1 MNWEVKTMRSVTSYF
16 NRDLLRGALL
26 RTWPLWAA
34 YTLIWLFLLPVT
46 LFIHLSDRHIVYSR
60 PTLSYELLNT
70 GLSSGVMMAAV
81 FGIFFAMAMFAYLT
95 SPRATNGMHAMPI
108 RREGLFLTH
117 YLAGLFCQ
125 VVTLLVSFALAALVT
140 AAFGVFDGYA
150 VGTGLLLCVLLVL
163 FFYSFGVLCMV
174 CVGQILAG
182 AVFYGILNFLFVG
195 MEALLRSFAG
205 NFLYGYDG
213 RSSAFSTAPLSPLV
227 EIVRSLSVVYVYDDA
242 GTRFGTS
249 YYSMTYDGIDPIGPI
264 GVRVFG
270 LGTLAAY
277 AAAGLVLAALALLLY
292 RKRRSEMT
300 GNTVAIGWLRPV
312 FKYGVALCSAFSLGQ
327 LLSYFVFELTDST
340 YTAGALIGTI
350 ACMIFAG
357 LIGYYA
363 AEMLLKKSFRVFKT
377 SWKGA
382 LATSAVLI
390 LIGLSFPLDLT
401 GYQTRVPEQSDIVSA
416 TVNLYGGNVSGSFD
430 LSGQESIAL
439 LRDAHCAVIT
449 DKARQTEYNR
459 RYVPFDGDT
468 CTLRITYELA
478 DGTELFRTYDL
489 SIDEALLSDPSSPES
504 TLTKLANCTEIT
516 RARVLGG
523 WVPDNLEELRITG
536 GYLNCSYYSDG
547 KYSHSQEAELNA
559 AQANSAFTALMQ
571 DCAAGSIESADLFT
585 ADENDC
591 EYYLSLELWYFDPS
605 DNEVRASAATH
616 AGEDLYNGSFYLRV
630 TPGMVSTLRVLR
642 GLDLIELP

>member
-1 MNWEVKTMRSVTSYF
+1 MRSVTSYF
-16 NRDLLRGALL
+16 NRELLRGALQ

-34 YTLIWLFLLPVT
+34 YTLIWLLLLPVT
-46 LFIHLSDRHIVYSR
+46 LFIRLSDRHIVYSR

-70 GLSSGVMMAAV
+70 GLPTGVMMAAV

-95 SPRATNGMHAMPI
+95 NSRATNGMHAMPI

-150 VGTGLLLCVLLVL
+150 VGMGLLLCVLLVL

-213 RSSAFSTAPLSPLV
+213 RSSAFSTAPLSPPV
-227 EIVRSLSVVYVYDDA
+227 EIASSLSVSYV
-242 GTRFGTS
+242 
-249 YYSMTYDGIDPIGPI
+249 YDGIDPIG
-264 GVRVFG
+264 VRVFH
-270 LGTLAAY
+270 LGTFAAY

-416 TVNLYGGNVSGSFD
+416 TVDLYGGNVSGSFN

-468 CTLRITYELA
+468 CMLRITYELA
-478 DGTELFRTYDL
+478 DGTELFRSYDL

-504 TLTKLANCTEIT
+504 ALTKLANCTEIT

-523 WVPDNLEELRITG
+523 WVPDHLEELRITG

-547 KYSHSQEAELNA
+547 KYSHNEEAELNA

-571 DCAAGSIESADLFT
+571 DCDAGSIESADLF
-585 ADENDC
+585 AAEEDDC

-605 DNEVRASAATH
+605 DSEARASATKH
-616 AGEDLYNGSFYLRV
+616 TGEELYNGSFYLRV
-630 TPGMVSTLRVLR
+630 TPDMVSTLRALR
-642 GLDLIELP
+642 GLNLIELP

>member
-1 MNWEVKTMRSVTSYF
+1 MRSVTSYF
-16 NRDLLRGALL
+16 NRELLRGALQ

-34 YTLIWLFLLPVT
+34 YTLIWLLLLPVT
-46 LFIHLSDRHIVYSR
+46 LFIRLSDRHIVYSR
-60 PTLSYELLNT
+60 PTLSYELLST
-70 GLSSGVMMAAV
+70 GLPSGVMMAAV

-95 SPRATNGMHAMPI
+95 NSRATNGMHAMPI

-150 VGTGLLLCVLLVL
+150 VGMGLLLCVLLVL

-195 MEALLRSFAG
+195 MEVLLRSFAG

-213 RSSAFSTAPLSPLV
+213 RSSAFSTAPLSPPV
-227 EIVRSLSVVYVYDDA
+227 EIASSLSVSYV
-242 GTRFGTS
+242 
-249 YYSMTYDGIDPIGPI
+249 YDGIDPIG
-264 GVRVFG
+264 VRVLY
-270 LGTLAAY
+270 LGTFAAY

-401 GYQTRVPEQSDIVSA
+401 GYQSRVPEQSDIVSA
-416 TVNLYGGNVSGSFD
+416 TVDLYGGNVSGSFN

-468 CTLRITYELA
+468 CMLRITYELA
-478 DGTELFRTYDL
+478 DGTELFRSYDL

-504 TLTKLANCTEIT
+504 ALTKLANCTEIT

-523 WVPDNLEELRITG
+523 WVPDHLEELRITG

-571 DCAAGSIESADLFT
+571 DCDAGSIESADLF
-585 ADENDC
+585 AAEEDDC

-605 DNEVRASAATH
+605 DSEARASATKH
-616 AGEDLYNGSFYLRV
+616 TGEELYNGSFYLRV
-630 TPGMVSTLRVLR
+630 TPDMVSTLRALR
-642 GLDLIELP
+642 GLNLIELP

>member
-1 MNWEVKTMRSVTSYF
+1 MRSVTSYF
-16 NRDLLRGALL
+16 NRELLRGALQ

-34 YTLIWLFLLPVT
+34 YTLIWLLLLPVT
-46 LFIHLSDRHIVYSR
+46 LFIRLSDRHIVYSR
-60 PTLSYELLNT
+60 PTLSYELLST
-70 GLSSGVMMAAV
+70 GLPSGVMMAAV

-95 SPRATNGMHAMPI
+95 NPRATNGMHAMPI

-150 VGTGLLLCVLLVL
+150 VGMGLLLCVLLVL

-195 MEALLRSFAG
+195 MEVLLRSFAG

-213 RSSAFSTAPLSPLV
+213 RSSAFSTAPLSPPV
-227 EIVRSLSVVYVYDDA
+227 EIASSLSVSYV
-242 GTRFGTS
+242 
-249 YYSMTYDGIDPIGPI
+249 YDGIDPIG
-264 GVRVFG
+264 VRVLY
-270 LGTLAAY
+270 LGTFAAY

-416 TVNLYGGNVSGSFD
+416 TVDLYGGNVSGSFN

-478 DGTELFRTYDL
+478 DGTELFRSYDL
-489 SIDEALLSDPSSPES
+489 STDEALLSDPSSPES
-504 TLTKLANCTEIT
+504 ALTKLANCTEIT

-523 WVPDNLEELRITG
+523 WVPDHLEELRITG

-547 KYSHSQEAELNA
+547 KYSHNEEAELNA

-571 DCAAGSIESADLFT
+571 DCDAGSIESADLF
-585 ADENDC
+585 AAEEDDC

-605 DNEVRASAATH
+605 DSEARASATKH
-616 AGEDLYNGSFYLRV
+616 TGEELYNGSFYLRV
-630 TPGMVSTLRVLR
+630 TPDMVSTLRALR
-642 GLDLIELP
+642 GLNLIELP

>member
-1 MNWEVKTMRSVTSYF
+1 MRSVTSYF
-16 NRDLLRGALL
+16 NRELLRGALQ

-46 LFIHLSDRHIVYSR
+46 LFIRLSDRHIVYSR

-70 GLSSGVMMAAV
+70 GLPTGVMMAAV

-95 SPRATNGMHAMPI
+95 NSRATNGMHAMPI

-150 VGTGLLLCVLLVL
+150 VGMGLLLCVLLVL

-195 MEALLRSFAG
+195 MEVLLRSFAG

-213 RSSAFSTAPLSPLV
+213 RSSAFSTAPLSPPV
-227 EIVRSLSVVYVYDDA
+227 EIASSLSVSYV
-242 GTRFGTS
+242 
-249 YYSMTYDGIDPIGPI
+249 YDGIDPIG
-264 GVRVFG
+264 VRVLY
-270 LGTLAAY
+270 LGTFAAY

-312 FKYGVALCSAFSLGQ
+312 FKYGVAFCSAFSLGQ

-401 GYQTRVPEQSDIVSA
+401 GYQSRVPEQSDIVSA
-416 TVNLYGGNVSGSFD
+416 TVDLYGGNVSGSFN

-468 CTLRITYELA
+468 CMLRITYELA
-478 DGTELFRTYDL
+478 DGTELFRSYDL

-504 TLTKLANCTEIT
+504 ALTKLANCTEIT

-523 WVPDNLEELRITG
+523 WVPDHLEELRITG

-547 KYSHSQEAELNA
+547 KYSHNEEAELNA

-571 DCAAGSIESADLFT
+571 DCDAGSIESADLF
-585 ADENDC
+585 AAEEDDC

-605 DNEVRASAATH
+605 DSEARASATKH
-616 AGEDLYNGSFYLRV
+616 TGEELYNGSFYLRV
-630 TPGMVSTLRVLR
+630 TPDMVSTLRALR
-642 GLDLIELP
+642 GLNLIELP

>member
-1 MNWEVKTMRSVTSYF
+1 MQSVTSYF
-16 NRDLLRGALL
+16 NRELLRGALQ

-34 YTLIWLFLLPVT
+34 YTLIWLLLLPVT
-46 LFIHLSDRHIVYSR
+46 LFIRLSDRHIVYSR
-60 PTLSYELLNT
+60 PTLSYELLST
-70 GLSSGVMMAAV
+70 GLPSGAMMAAV

-95 SPRATNGMHAMPI
+95 NPRATNGMHAMPI

-150 VGTGLLLCVLLVL
+150 VGMGLLLCVLLVL

-195 MEALLRSFAG
+195 MEVLLRSFAG

-213 RSSAFSTAPLSPLV
+213 RSSAFSTAPLSPPV
-227 EIVRSLSVVYVYDDA
+227 EIASSLSVSYV
-242 GTRFGTS
+242 
-249 YYSMTYDGIDPIGPI
+249 YDGIDPIG
-264 GVRVFG
+264 VRVLY
-270 LGTLAAY
+270 LGTFAAY
-277 AAAGLVLAALALLLY
+277 AAAGLALAALALLLY

-416 TVNLYGGNVSGSFD
+416 TVDLYGGNVSGSFN

-468 CTLRITYELA
+468 CMLRITYELA
-478 DGTELFRTYDL
+478 DGTELFRSYDL

-504 TLTKLANCTEIT
+504 ALTKLANCTEIT

-523 WVPDNLEELRITG
+523 WVPDHLEELRITG

-547 KYSHSQEAELNA
+547 KYSHNEEAELNA

-571 DCAAGSIESADLFT
+571 DCDAGSIESADLF
-585 ADENDC
+585 AAEEDDC

-605 DNEVRASAATH
+605 DSEARASATKH
-616 AGEDLYNGSFYLRV
+616 TGEELYNGSFYLRV
-630 TPGMVSTLRVLR
+630 TPDMVSTLRALR
-642 GLDLIELP
+642 ELNLIELP

>member
-1 MNWEVKTMRSVTSYF
+1 MRSVTSYF
-16 NRDLLRGALL
+16 NRELLRGALQ

-34 YTLIWLFLLPVT
+34 YTLIWLLLLPVT
-46 LFIHLSDRHIVYSR
+46 LFIRLSDRHIVYSR
-60 PTLSYELLNT
+60 PTLSYELLST
-70 GLSSGVMMAAV
+70 GLPSGAMMAAV

-95 SPRATNGMHAMPI
+95 NSRATNGMHAMPI

-150 VGTGLLLCVLLVL
+150 VGMGLLLCVLLVL

-195 MEALLRSFAG
+195 MEVLLRSFAG

-213 RSSAFSTAPLSPLV
+213 RSSAFSTAPLSPPV
-227 EIVRSLSVVYVYDDA
+227 EIASSLSVSYV
-242 GTRFGTS
+242 
-249 YYSMTYDGIDPIGPI
+249 YDGIDPIG
-264 GVRVFG
+264 VRVFH
-270 LGTLAAY
+270 LGTFAAY

-416 TVNLYGGNVSGSFD
+416 TVDLYGGNVSGSFN

-468 CTLRITYELA
+468 CMLRITYELA
-478 DGTELFRTYDL
+478 DGTELFRSYDL

-504 TLTKLANCTEIT
+504 ALTKLANCTEIT

-523 WVPDNLEELRITG
+523 WVPDHLEELRITG

-571 DCAAGSIESADLFT
+571 DCDAGSIESADLF
-585 ADENDC
+585 AAEEDDC

-605 DNEVRASAATH
+605 DSEARASATKH
-616 AGEDLYNGSFYLRV
+616 TGEELYNGSFYLRV
-630 TPGMVSTLRVLR
+630 TPDMVSTLRALR
-642 GLDLIELP
+642 GLNLIELP

>member
-1 MNWEVKTMRSVTSYF
+1 MRSVTSYF
-16 NRDLLRGALL
+16 NRELLRGALQ

-34 YTLIWLFLLPVT
+34 YTLIWLLLLPVT
-46 LFIHLSDRHIVYSR
+46 LFIRLSDRHIVYSR
-60 PTLSYELLNT
+60 PTLSYELLST
-70 GLSSGVMMAAV
+70 GLPSGAMMAAV

-95 SPRATNGMHAMPI
+95 NSRATNGMHAMPI

-150 VGTGLLLCVLLVL
+150 VGMGLLLCVLLVL

-195 MEALLRSFAG
+195 MEVLLRSFAG

-213 RSSAFSTAPLSPLV
+213 RSSAFSTAPLSPPV
-227 EIVRSLSVVYVYDDA
+227 EIASSLSVSYV
-242 GTRFGTS
+242 
-249 YYSMTYDGIDPIGPI
+249 YDGIDPIG
-264 GVRVFG
+264 VRVLY
-270 LGTLAAY
+270 LGTFAAY

-416 TVNLYGGNVSGSFD
+416 TVDLYGGNVSGSFN

-459 RYVPFDGDT
+459 RYVPFNGDT

-478 DGTELFRTYDL
+478 DGTELFRSYDL
-489 SIDEALLSDPSSPES
+489 STDEALLSDPSSPES
-504 TLTKLANCTEIT
+504 ALTKLANCTEIT

-523 WVPDNLEELRITG
+523 WVPDHLEELRITG

-571 DCAAGSIESADLFT
+571 DCDAGSIESADLF
-585 ADENDC
+585 AAEEDDC

-605 DNEVRASAATH
+605 DSEARASATKH
-616 AGEDLYNGSFYLRV
+616 TGEELYNGSFYLRV
-630 TPGMVSTLRVLR
+630 TPDMVSTLRALR
-642 GLDLIELP
+642 GLNLIELP

>member
-1 MNWEVKTMRSVTSYF
+1 MQSVTSYF
-16 NRDLLRGALL
+16 NRELLRGALQ

-34 YTLIWLFLLPVT
+34 YTLIWLLLLPVT
-46 LFIHLSDRHIVYSR
+46 LFIRLSDRHIVYSR
-60 PTLSYELLNT
+60 PTLSYELLST
-70 GLSSGVMMAAV
+70 GLPSGAMMAAV

-95 SPRATNGMHAMPI
+95 NSRATNGMHAMPI

-150 VGTGLLLCVLLVL
+150 VGMGLLLCVLLVL

-195 MEALLRSFAG
+195 MEVLLRSFAG

-213 RSSAFSTAPLSPLV
+213 RSSAFSTAPLSPPV
-227 EIVRSLSVVYVYDDA
+227 EIASSLSVSYV
-242 GTRFGTS
+242 
-249 YYSMTYDGIDPIGPI
+249 YDGIDPIG
-264 GVRVFG
+264 VRVFH
-270 LGTLAAY
+270 LGTFAAY

-312 FKYGVALCSAFSLGQ
+312 FKYGVAFCSAFSLGQ

-401 GYQTRVPEQSDIVSA
+401 GYQSRVPEQSDIVSA
-416 TVNLYGGNVSGSFD
+416 TVDLYGGNVSGSFN

-478 DGTELFRTYDL
+478 DGTELFRSYDL

-504 TLTKLANCTEIT
+504 ALTKLANCTEIT

-523 WVPDNLEELRITG
+523 WVPDHLEELRITG

-547 KYSHSQEAELNA
+547 KYSHNEEAELNA

-571 DCAAGSIESADLFT
+571 DCDAGSIESADLF
-585 ADENDC
+585 AAEEDDC

-605 DNEVRASAATH
+605 DSEARASATKH
-616 AGEDLYNGSFYLRV
+616 TGEELYNGSFYLRV
-630 TPGMVSTLRVLR
+630 TPDMVSTLRALR
-642 GLDLIELP
+642 GLNLIELP

>member
-1 MNWEVKTMRSVTSYF
+1 MRSVTSYF
-16 NRDLLRGALL
+16 NRELLRGALQ

-34 YTLIWLFLLPVT
+34 YTLIWLLLLPVT
-46 LFIHLSDRHIVYSR
+46 LFIRLSDRHIVYSR
-60 PTLSYELLNT
+60 PTLSYELLST
-70 GLSSGVMMAAV
+70 GLPSGAMMAAV

-95 SPRATNGMHAMPI
+95 NSRATNGMHAMPI

-150 VGTGLLLCVLLVL
+150 VGMGLLLCVLLVL

-195 MEALLRSFAG
+195 MEVLLRSFAG

-213 RSSAFSTAPLSPLV
+213 RSSAFSTAPLSPPV
-227 EIVRSLSVVYVYDDA
+227 EIASSLSVSYV
-242 GTRFGTS
+242 
-249 YYSMTYDGIDPIGPI
+249 YDGIDPIG
-264 GVRVFG
+264 VRVFH
-270 LGTLAAY
+270 LGTFAAY

-401 GYQTRVPEQSDIVSA
+401 GYQSRVPEQSDIVSA
-416 TVNLYGGNVSGSFD
+416 TVDLYGGNVSGSFN

-459 RYVPFDGDT
+459 RYVPFNGDT

-478 DGTELFRTYDL
+478 DGTELFRSYDL
-489 SIDEALLSDPSSPES
+489 RIDEALLSDPSSPES
-504 TLTKLANCTEIT
+504 ALTKLANCTEIT

-523 WVPDNLEELRITG
+523 WVPDHLEELRITG

-547 KYSHSQEAELNA
+547 KYSHNEEAELNA

-571 DCAAGSIESADLFT
+571 DCDAGSIESADLF
-585 ADENDC
+585 AAEEDDC

-605 DNEVRASAATH
+605 DSEARASATKH
-616 AGEDLYNGSFYLRV
+616 TGEELYNGSFYLRV
-630 TPGMVSTLRVLR
+630 TPDMVSTLRALR
-642 GLDLIELP
+642 GLNLIELP

>member
-1 MNWEVKTMRSVTSYF
+1 MRSVTSYF
-16 NRDLLRGALL
+16 NRELLRGALQ

-34 YTLIWLFLLPVT
+34 YTLIWLLLLPVT
-46 LFIHLSDRHIVYSR
+46 LFIRLSDRHIVYSR
-60 PTLSYELLNT
+60 PTLSYELLST
-70 GLSSGVMMAAV
+70 GLPSGAMMAAV

-95 SPRATNGMHAMPI
+95 NSRATNGMHAMPI

-150 VGTGLLLCVLLVL
+150 VGMGLLLCVLLVL

-195 MEALLRSFAG
+195 MEVLLRSFAG

-213 RSSAFSTAPLSPLV
+213 RSSAFSTAPLSPPV
-227 EIVRSLSVVYVYDDA
+227 EIASSLSVSYV
-242 GTRFGTS
+242 
-249 YYSMTYDGIDPIGPI
+249 YDGIDPIG
-264 GVRVFG
+264 VRVFH
-270 LGTLAAY
+270 LGTFAAY

-416 TVNLYGGNVSGSFD
+416 TVDLYGGNVSGSFN

-468 CTLRITYELA
+468 CMLRITYELA
-478 DGTELFRTYDL
+478 DGTELFRSYDL
-489 SIDEALLSDPSSPES
+489 STDEALLSDPSSPES
-504 TLTKLANCTEIT
+504 ALTKLANCTEIT

-523 WVPDNLEELRITG
+523 WVPDHLEELRITG

-571 DCAAGSIESADLFT
+571 DCDAGSIESADLF
-585 ADENDC
+585 AAEEDDC

-605 DNEVRASAATH
+605 DSEARASATKH
-616 AGEDLYNGSFYLRV
+616 TGEELYNGSFYLRV
-630 TPGMVSTLRVLR
+630 TPDMVSTLRALR
-642 GLDLIELP
+642 GLNLIELP

>member
-1 MNWEVKTMRSVTSYF
+1 MRSVTSYF
-16 NRDLLRGALL
+16 NRELLRGALQ

-34 YTLIWLFLLPVT
+34 YTLIWLLLLPVT
-46 LFIHLSDRHIVYSR
+46 LFIRLSDRHIVYSR
-60 PTLSYELLNT
+60 PTLSYELLST
-70 GLSSGVMMAAV
+70 GLPSGAMMAAV

-95 SPRATNGMHAMPI
+95 NSRATNGMHAMPI

-150 VGTGLLLCVLLVL
+150 VGMGLLLCVLLVL

-195 MEALLRSFAG
+195 MEVLLRSFAG

-213 RSSAFSTAPLSPLV
+213 RSSAFSTAPLSPPV
-227 EIVRSLSVVYVYDDA
+227 EIASSLSVSYV
-242 GTRFGTS
+242 
-249 YYSMTYDGIDPIGPI
+249 YDGIDPIG
-264 GVRVFG
+264 VRVFH
-270 LGTLAAY
+270 LGTFAAY

-401 GYQTRVPEQSDIVSA
+401 GYQSRVPEQSDIVSA
-416 TVNLYGGNVSGSFD
+416 TVDLYGGNVSGSFN

-468 CTLRITYELA
+468 CMLRITYELA
-478 DGTELFRTYDL
+478 DGTELFRSYDL

-504 TLTKLANCTEIT
+504 ALTKLANCTEIT

-523 WVPDNLEELRITG
+523 WVPDHLEELRITG

-547 KYSHSQEAELNA
+547 KYSHNAEAELNA

-571 DCAAGSIESADLFT
+571 DCDAGSIESADLF
-585 ADENDC
+585 AAEEDDC

-605 DNEVRASAATH
+605 DSEARASATKH
-616 AGEDLYNGSFYLRV
+616 TGEELYNGSFYLRV
-630 TPGMVSTLRVLR
+630 TPDMVSTLRALR
-642 GLDLIELP
+642 GLNLIELP

>member
-1 MNWEVKTMRSVTSYF
+1 MRSVTSYF

-249 YYSMTYDGIDPIGPI
+249 YYSMTYDGIDSLGHI

-312 FKYGVALCSAFSLGQ
+312 FKYGVAFCSAFSLGQ

-401 GYQTRVPEQSDIVSA
+401 GYQTRVPEQNDIVSA
-416 TVNLYGGNVSGSFD
+416 TVNLYGGNVSGSFN

-571 DCAAGSIESADLFT
+571 DCAAGSIESADLFA

>member
-1 MNWEVKTMRSVTSYF
+1 MRSVTSYF

-150 VGTGLLLCVLLVL
+150 VGMGLLLCVLLVL

-249 YYSMTYDGIDPIGPI
+249 YYSMTYDGIDPLGPI

-401 GYQTRVPEQSDIVSA
+401 GYQTRVPEQNDIVSA

>member
-1 MNWEVKTMRSVTSYF
+1 MRSVTSYF
-16 NRDLLRGALL
+16 NRELLRGALQ

-34 YTLIWLFLLPVT
+34 YTLIWLLLLPVT
-46 LFIHLSDRHIVYSR
+46 LFIRLSDRHIVYSR
-60 PTLSYELLNT
+60 PTLSYELLST
-70 GLSSGVMMAAV
+70 GLPSGAMMAAV

-95 SPRATNGMHAMPI
+95 NSRATNGMHAMPI

-150 VGTGLLLCVLLVL
+150 VGMGLLLCVLLVL

-213 RSSAFSTAPLSPLV
+213 RSSAFSTAPLSPPV
-227 EIVRSLSVVYVYDDA
+227 EIASSLSVSYV
-242 GTRFGTS
+242 
-249 YYSMTYDGIDPIGPI
+249 YDGIDPIG
-264 GVRVFG
+264 VRVFH
-270 LGTLAAY
+270 LGTFAAY

-416 TVNLYGGNVSGSFD
+416 TVDLYGGNVSGSFN

-478 DGTELFRTYDL
+478 DGTELFRSYDL

-504 TLTKLANCTEIT
+504 ALTKLANCTEIT

-523 WVPDNLEELRITG
+523 WVPDHLEELRITG

-571 DCAAGSIESADLFT
+571 DCDAGSIESADLF
-585 ADENDC
+585 AAEEDDC

-605 DNEVRASAATH
+605 DSEARASATKH
-616 AGEDLYNGSFYLRV
+616 TGEELYNGSFYLRV
-630 TPGMVSTLRVLR
+630 TPDMVSTLHALR

>member
-1 MNWEVKTMRSVTSYF
+1 MRSVTSYF
-16 NRDLLRGALL
+16 NRELLRGALQ

-34 YTLIWLFLLPVT
+34 YTLIWLLLLPVT
-46 LFIHLSDRHIVYSR
+46 LFIRLSDRHIVYSR
-60 PTLSYELLNT
+60 PTLSYELLST
-70 GLSSGVMMAAV
+70 GLPSGVMMAAV

-95 SPRATNGMHAMPI
+95 NPRATNGMHAMPI

-150 VGTGLLLCVLLVL
+150 VGMGLLLCVLLVL

-195 MEALLRSFAG
+195 MEVLLRSFAG

-213 RSSAFSTAPLSPLV
+213 RSSAFSTAPLSPPV
-227 EIVRSLSVVYVYDDA
+227 EIASSLSVSYV
-242 GTRFGTS
+242 
-249 YYSMTYDGIDPIGPI
+249 YDGIDPIG
-264 GVRVFG
+264 VRVFH
-270 LGTLAAY
+270 LGTFAAY

-416 TVNLYGGNVSGSFD
+416 TVNLYGGNVSGSFN

-478 DGTELFRTYDL
+478 DGTELFRSYDL

-504 TLTKLANCTEIT
+504 ALTKLANCTEIT

-523 WVPDNLEELRITG
+523 WVPDHLEELRITG

-547 KYSHSQEAELNA
+547 KYSHNEEAELNA

-571 DCAAGSIESADLFT
+571 DCDAGSIESADLF
-585 ADENDC
+585 AAEEDDC

-605 DNEVRASAATH
+605 DSEARASATKH
-616 AGEDLYNGSFYLRV
+616 TGEELYNGSFYLRV
-630 TPGMVSTLRVLR
+630 TPDMVSTLRALR
-642 GLDLIELP
+642 GLNLIELP

>member
-1 MNWEVKTMRSVTSYF
+1 MRSVTSYF

-95 SPRATNGMHAMPI
+95 NSRATNGMHAMPI

-242 GTRFGTS
+242 GTRFDTS

-401 GYQTRVPEQSDIVSA
+401 GYQTRVPEQNDIVSA

-459 RYVPFDGDT
+459 RYVPFNGDT
-468 CTLRITYELA
+468 CMLRITYELA
-478 DGTELFRTYDL
+478 DGTELFRSYDL
-489 SIDEALLSDPSSPES
+489 STDEALLSDPSSPES
-504 TLTKLANCTEIT
+504 ALTKLANCTEIT

-523 WVPDNLEELRITG
+523 WVPDHLEELRITG

>member
-1 MNWEVKTMRSVTSYF
+1 MRSVTSYF

-401 GYQTRVPEQSDIVSA
+401 GYQTRVPEQNDIVSA

-605 DNEVRASAATH
+605 DNEARASAATH
-616 AGEDLYNGSFYLRV
+616 AGEELYNGSFYLRV

>member
-1 MNWEVKTMRSVTSYF
+1 MRSVTSYF
-16 NRDLLRGALL
+16 NRELLRGALQ

-34 YTLIWLFLLPVT
+34 YTLIWLLLLPVT
-46 LFIHLSDRHIVYSR
+46 LFIRLSDRHIVYSR
-60 PTLSYELLNT
+60 PTLSYELLST
-70 GLSSGVMMAAV
+70 GLPSGAMMAAV

-95 SPRATNGMHAMPI
+95 NSRATNGMHAMPI

-150 VGTGLLLCVLLVL
+150 VGMGLLLCVLLVL

-213 RSSAFSTAPLSPLV
+213 RSSAFSTAPLSPPV
-227 EIVRSLSVVYVYDDA
+227 EIASSLSVSYV
-242 GTRFGTS
+242 
-249 YYSMTYDGIDPIGPI
+249 YDGIDPIG
-264 GVRVFG
+264 VRVFH
-270 LGTLAAY
+270 LGTFAAY

-401 GYQTRVPEQSDIVSA
+401 GYQSRVPEQSDIVSA
-416 TVNLYGGNVSGSFD
+416 TVDLYGGNVSGSFN

-468 CTLRITYELA
+468 CMLRITYELA
-478 DGTELFRTYDL
+478 DGTELFRSYDL

-504 TLTKLANCTEIT
+504 ALTKLVNCTEIT

-523 WVPDNLEELRITG
+523 WVPDHLEELRITG

-547 KYSHSQEAELNA
+547 KYSHNEEAELNA

-571 DCAAGSIESADLFT
+571 DCDAGSIESADLF
-585 ADENDC
+585 AAEEDDC

-605 DNEVRASAATH
+605 DSEARASATKH
-616 AGEDLYNGSFYLRV
+616 TGEELYNGSFYLRV
-630 TPGMVSTLRVLR
+630 TPDMVSTLRALR
-642 GLDLIELP
+642 GLNLIELP

>member
-1 MNWEVKTMRSVTSYF
+1 MRSVTSYF

-34 YTLIWLFLLPVT
+34 YTLIWLLLLPVT
-46 LFIHLSDRHIVYSR
+46 LFIRLSDRHIVYSR
-60 PTLSYELLNT
+60 PTLSYELLST
-70 GLSSGVMMAAV
+70 GLPTGVMMAAV

-95 SPRATNGMHAMPI
+95 NPRATNGMHAMPI

-150 VGTGLLLCVLLVL
+150 VGMGLLLCVLLVL

-213 RSSAFSTAPLSPLV
+213 RSSAFSTAPLSPPV
-227 EIVRSLSVVYVYDDA
+227 EIASSLSVSYV
-242 GTRFGTS
+242 
-249 YYSMTYDGIDPIGPI
+249 YDGIDPIG
-264 GVRVFG
+264 VRVFH
-270 LGTLAAY
+270 LGTFAAY

-312 FKYGVALCSAFSLGQ
+312 FKYGVAFCSAFSLGQ

-416 TVNLYGGNVSGSFD
+416 TVNLYGGNVSGSFN

-468 CTLRITYELA
+468 CMLRITYELA
-478 DGTELFRTYDL
+478 DGTELFRSYDL
-489 SIDEALLSDPSSPES
+489 STDEALLSDPSSPES
-504 TLTKLANCTEIT
+504 ALTKLANCTEIT

-523 WVPDNLEELRITG
+523 WVPDHLEELRITG

-571 DCAAGSIESADLFT
+571 DCDAGSIESADLF
-585 ADENDC
+585 AAEEDDC

-605 DNEVRASAATH
+605 DSEARASATKH
-616 AGEDLYNGSFYLRV
+616 TGEELYNGSFYLRV
-630 TPGMVSTLRVLR
+630 TPDMVSTLRALR
-642 GLDLIELP
+642 GLNLIELP

>member
-1 MNWEVKTMRSVTSYF
+1 MQSVTSYF
-16 NRDLLRGALL
+16 NRELLRGALQ

-34 YTLIWLFLLPVT
+34 YTLIWLLLLPVT
-46 LFIHLSDRHIVYSR
+46 LFIRLSDRHIVYSR
-60 PTLSYELLNT
+60 PTLSYELLST
-70 GLSSGVMMAAV
+70 GLPSGVMMAAV

-95 SPRATNGMHAMPI
+95 NSRATNGMHAMPI

-150 VGTGLLLCVLLVL
+150 VGMGLLLCVLLVL

-213 RSSAFSTAPLSPLV
+213 RSSAFSTAPLSPPV
-227 EIVRSLSVVYVYDDA
+227 EIASSLSVSYV
-242 GTRFGTS
+242 
-249 YYSMTYDGIDPIGPI
+249 YDGIDPIG
-264 GVRVFG
+264 VRVFH
-270 LGTLAAY
+270 LGTFAAY

-401 GYQTRVPEQSDIVSA
+401 GYQSRVPEQSDIVSA
-416 TVNLYGGNVSGSFD
+416 TVDLYGGNVSGSFN

-468 CTLRITYELA
+468 CMLRITYELA
-478 DGTELFRTYDL
+478 DGTELFRSYDL

-504 TLTKLANCTEIT
+504 ALTKLANCTEIT

-523 WVPDNLEELRITG
+523 WVPDHLEELRITG

-547 KYSHSQEAELNA
+547 KYSHNEEAELNA

-571 DCAAGSIESADLFT
+571 DCDAGSIESADLF
-585 ADENDC
+585 AAEEDDC

-605 DNEVRASAATH
+605 DSEARASATKH
-616 AGEDLYNGSFYLRV
+616 TGEELYNGSFYLRV
-630 TPGMVSTLRVLR
+630 TPDMVSTLRALR
-642 GLDLIELP
+642 GLNLIELP

>member
-1 MNWEVKTMRSVTSYF
+1 MRSVTSYF
-16 NRDLLRGALL
+16 NRELLRGALQ

-46 LFIHLSDRHIVYSR
+46 LFIRLSDRHIVYSR

-70 GLSSGVMMAAV
+70 GLPTGVMMAAV
-81 FGIFFAMAMFAYLT
+81 FGIFFAMALFAYLT
-95 SPRATNGMHAMPI
+95 NPRATNGMHAMPI

-150 VGTGLLLCVLLVL
+150 VGMGLLLCVLLVL

-213 RSSAFSTAPLSPLV
+213 RSSAFSTAPLSPPV
-227 EIVRSLSVVYVYDDA
+227 EIASSLSVSYV
-242 GTRFGTS
+242 
-249 YYSMTYDGIDPIGPI
+249 YDGIDPIG
-264 GVRVFG
+264 VRVFH
-270 LGTLAAY
+270 LGTFAAY

-382 LATSAVLI
+382 LATSAILI

-416 TVNLYGGNVSGSFD
+416 TVDLYGGNVSGSSN

-459 RYVPFDGDT
+459 RYVPFNGDT

-478 DGTELFRTYDL
+478 DGTELFRSYDL

-571 DCAAGSIESADLFT
+571 DCDAGSIESADLF
-585 ADENDC
+585 AAEEDDC

-605 DNEVRASAATH
+605 DSEARASATKH
-616 AGEDLYNGSFYLRV
+616 TGEELYNGSFYLRV
-630 TPGMVSTLRVLR
+630 TPDMVSTLRALR
-642 GLDLIELP
+642 GLNLIELP

>member
-1 MNWEVKTMRSVTSYF
+1 MRSVTSYF
-16 NRDLLRGALL
+16 NRELLRGALQ
-26 RTWPLWAA
+26 RTWPLGAA
-34 YTLIWLFLLPVT
+34 YTLIWLLLLPVT
-46 LFIHLSDRHIVYSR
+46 LFIRLSDRHIVYSR
-60 PTLSYELLNT
+60 PTLSYELLST
-70 GLSSGVMMAAV
+70 GLPSGAMMAAV

-95 SPRATNGMHAMPI
+95 NSRATNGMHAMPI

-150 VGTGLLLCVLLVL
+150 VGMGLLLCVLLVL

-195 MEALLRSFAG
+195 MEVLLRSFAG

-213 RSSAFSTAPLSPLV
+213 RSSAFSTAPLSPPV
-227 EIVRSLSVVYVYDDA
+227 EIASSLSVSYV
-242 GTRFGTS
+242 
-249 YYSMTYDGIDPIGPI
+249 YDGIDPIG
-264 GVRVFG
+264 VRVFH
-270 LGTLAAY
+270 LGTFAAY

-312 FKYGVALCSAFSLGQ
+312 FKYGVAFCSAFSLGQ

-416 TVNLYGGNVSGSFD
+416 TVNLYGGNVSGSFN

-459 RYVPFDGDT
+459 RYVPFNGDT

-478 DGTELFRTYDL
+478 DGTELFRSYDL
-489 SIDEALLSDPSSPES
+489 STDEALLSDPSSPES
-504 TLTKLANCTEIT
+504 ALTKLANCTEIT

-523 WVPDNLEELRITG
+523 WVPDHLEELRITG

-547 KYSHSQEAELNA
+547 KYSHNEEAELNA

-571 DCAAGSIESADLFT
+571 DCDAGSIESADLF
-585 ADENDC
+585 AAEEDDC

-605 DNEVRASAATH
+605 DSEARASATKH
-616 AGEDLYNGSFYLRV
+616 TGEELYNGSFYLRV
-630 TPGMVSTLRVLR
+630 TPDMVSTLRALR
-642 GLDLIELP
+642 GLNLIELP

>member
-1 MNWEVKTMRSVTSYF
+1 MRSVTSYF
-16 NRDLLRGALL
+16 NRELLRGALQ

-34 YTLIWLFLLPVT
+34 YTLIWLLLLPVT

-70 GLSSGVMMAAV
+70 GLPTGVMMAAV

-95 SPRATNGMHAMPI
+95 NPRATNGMHAMPI

-150 VGTGLLLCVLLVL
+150 VGMGLLLCVLLVL

-213 RSSAFSTAPLSPLV
+213 RSSAFSTAPLSPPV
-227 EIVRSLSVVYVYDDA
+227 EIASSLSVSYV
-242 GTRFGTS
+242 
-249 YYSMTYDGIDPIGPI
+249 YDGIDPIG
-264 GVRVFG
+264 VRVFH
-270 LGTLAAY
+270 LGTFAAY

-416 TVNLYGGNVSGSFD
+416 TVNLYGGNVSGSFN

-478 DGTELFRTYDL
+478 DGTELFRSYDL
-489 SIDEALLSDPSSPES
+489 STDEALLSDPSSPES
-504 TLTKLANCTEIT
+504 ALTKLANCTEIT

-523 WVPDNLEELRITG
+523 WVPDHLEELRITG

-571 DCAAGSIESADLFT
+571 DCDAGSIESADLF
-585 ADENDC
+585 AAEEDDC

-605 DNEVRASAATH
+605 DSEARASATKH
-616 AGEDLYNGSFYLRV
+616 TGEELYNGSFYLRV
-630 TPGMVSTLRVLR
+630 TPDMVSTLRALR
-642 GLDLIELP
+642 GLNLIELP

>member
-1 MNWEVKTMRSVTSYF
+1 MQSVTSYF
-16 NRDLLRGALL
+16 NRELLRGALQ

-34 YTLIWLFLLPVT
+34 YTLIWLLLLPVT
-46 LFIHLSDRHIVYSR
+46 LFIRLSDRHIVYSR
-60 PTLSYELLNT
+60 PTLSYELLST
-70 GLSSGVMMAAV
+70 GLPSGAMMAAV
-81 FGIFFAMAMFAYLT
+81 FGIFFAMALFAYLT
-95 SPRATNGMHAMPI
+95 NSRATNGMHAMPI

-150 VGTGLLLCVLLVL
+150 VGMGLLLCVLLVL

-195 MEALLRSFAG
+195 MEVLLRSFAG

-213 RSSAFSTAPLSPLV
+213 RSSAFSTAPLSPPV
-227 EIVRSLSVVYVYDDA
+227 EIASSLSVSYV
-242 GTRFGTS
+242 
-249 YYSMTYDGIDPIGPI
+249 YDGIDPIG
-264 GVRVFG
+264 VRVLY
-270 LGTLAAY
+270 LGTFAAY

-416 TVNLYGGNVSGSFD
+416 TVDLYGGNVSGSFN

-478 DGTELFRTYDL
+478 DGTELFRSYDL
-489 SIDEALLSDPSSPES
+489 STDEALLSDPSSPES
-504 TLTKLANCTEIT
+504 ALTKLANCTEIT

-523 WVPDNLEELRITG
+523 WVPDHLEELRITG

-547 KYSHSQEAELNA
+547 KYSHNEEAELNA

-571 DCAAGSIESADLFT
+571 DCDAGSIESADLF
-585 ADENDC
+585 AAEEDDC

-605 DNEVRASAATH
+605 DSEARASATKH
-616 AGEDLYNGSFYLRV
+616 TGEELYNGSFYLRV
-630 TPGMVSTLRVLR
+630 TPDMVSTLRALR
-642 GLDLIELP
+642 GLNLIELP

>member
-1 MNWEVKTMRSVTSYF
+1 MRSVTSYF
-16 NRDLLRGALL
+16 NRELLRGALQ

-34 YTLIWLFLLPVT
+34 YTLIWLLLLPVT
-46 LFIHLSDRHIVYSR
+46 LFIRLSDRHIVYSR

-70 GLSSGVMMAAV
+70 GLPTGVMMAAV

-95 SPRATNGMHAMPI
+95 NSRATNGMHAMPI

-150 VGTGLLLCVLLVL
+150 VGMGLLLCVLLVL

-195 MEALLRSFAG
+195 MEVLLRSFAG

-213 RSSAFSTAPLSPLV
+213 RSSAFSTAPLSPPV
-227 EIVRSLSVVYVYDDA
+227 EIASSLSVSYV
-242 GTRFGTS
+242 
-249 YYSMTYDGIDPIGPI
+249 YDGIDPIG
-264 GVRVFG
+264 VRVFH
-270 LGTLAAY
+270 LGTFAAY

-416 TVNLYGGNVSGSFD
+416 TVDLYGGNVSGSFN

-459 RYVPFDGDT
+459 RYVPFNGDT

-478 DGTELFRTYDL
+478 DGTELFRSYDL

-504 TLTKLANCTEIT
+504 ALTKLANCTEIT

-523 WVPDNLEELRITG
+523 WVPDHLEELRITG

-559 AQANSAFTALMQ
+559 AQANSAFTVLMQ
-571 DCAAGSIESADLFT
+571 DCDAGSIESADLF
-585 ADENDC
+585 AAEEDDC

-605 DNEVRASAATH
+605 DSEARASATKH
-616 AGEDLYNGSFYLRV
+616 TGEELYNGSFYLRV
-630 TPGMVSTLRVLR
+630 TPDMVSTLRALR
-642 GLDLIELP
+642 GLNLIELP

>member
-1 MNWEVKTMRSVTSYF
+1 MQSVTSYF
-16 NRDLLRGALL
+16 NRELLRGALQ

-34 YTLIWLFLLPVT
+34 YTLIWLLLLPVT
-46 LFIHLSDRHIVYSR
+46 LFIRLSDRHIVYSR
-60 PTLSYELLNT
+60 PTLSYELLST
-70 GLSSGVMMAAV
+70 GLPSGVMMAAV

-95 SPRATNGMHAMPI
+95 NPRATNGMHAMPI

-150 VGTGLLLCVLLVL
+150 VGMGLLLCVLLVL

-213 RSSAFSTAPLSPLV
+213 RSSAFSTAPLSPPV
-227 EIVRSLSVVYVYDDA
+227 EIASSLSVSYV
-242 GTRFGTS
+242 
-249 YYSMTYDGIDPIGPI
+249 YDGIDPIG
-264 GVRVFG
+264 VRVFH
-270 LGTLAAY
+270 LGTFAAY

-416 TVNLYGGNVSGSFD
+416 TVDLYGGNVSGSFN

-459 RYVPFDGDT
+459 RYVPFNGDT

-478 DGTELFRTYDL
+478 DGTELFRSYDL

-504 TLTKLANCTEIT
+504 ALTKLANCTEIT

-523 WVPDNLEELRITG
+523 WVPDHLEELRITG

-571 DCAAGSIESADLFT
+571 DCDAGSIESADLF
-585 ADENDC
+585 AAEEDDC

-605 DNEVRASAATH
+605 DSEARASATKH
-616 AGEDLYNGSFYLRV
+616 TGEELYNGSFYLRV
-630 TPGMVSTLRVLR
+630 TPDMVSTLRALR
-642 GLDLIELP
+642 GLNLIELP

>member
-1 MNWEVKTMRSVTSYF
+1 MRSVTSYF
-16 NRDLLRGALL
+16 NRELLRGALQ

-46 LFIHLSDRHIVYSR
+46 LFIRLSDRHIVYSR

-70 GLSSGVMMAAV
+70 GLPTGVMMAAV

-95 SPRATNGMHAMPI
+95 NPRATNGMHAMPI

-150 VGTGLLLCVLLVL
+150 VGMGLLLCVLLVL

-195 MEALLRSFAG
+195 MEVLLRSFAG

-213 RSSAFSTAPLSPLV
+213 RSSAFSTAPLSPPV
-227 EIVRSLSVVYVYDDA
+227 EIASSLSVSYV
-242 GTRFGTS
+242 
-249 YYSMTYDGIDPIGPI
+249 YDGIDPIG
-264 GVRVFG
+264 VRVIY
-270 LGTLAAY
+270 LGTFAAY

-401 GYQTRVPEQSDIVSA
+401 GYQSRVPEQSDIVSA
-416 TVNLYGGNVSGSFD
+416 TVDLYGGNVSGSFN

-478 DGTELFRTYDL
+478 DGTELFRSYDL
-489 SIDEALLSDPSSPES
+489 STDEALLSDPSSPES
-504 TLTKLANCTEIT
+504 ALTKLANCTEIT

-523 WVPDNLEELRITG
+523 WVPDHLEELRITG

-547 KYSHSQEAELNA
+547 KYSHNEEAELNA

-571 DCAAGSIESADLFT
+571 DCDAGSIESADLF
-585 ADENDC
+585 AAEEDDC

-605 DNEVRASAATH
+605 DSEARASATKH
-616 AGEDLYNGSFYLRV
+616 TGEELYNGSFYLRV
-630 TPGMVSTLRVLR
+630 TPDMVSTLRALR
-642 GLDLIELP
+642 GLNLIELP

>member
-1 MNWEVKTMRSVTSYF
+1 MQSVTSYF
-16 NRDLLRGALL
+16 NRELLRGALQ

-34 YTLIWLFLLPVT
+34 YTLIWLLLLPVT
-46 LFIHLSDRHIVYSR
+46 LFIRLSDRHIVYSR
-60 PTLSYELLNT
+60 PTLSYELLST
-70 GLSSGVMMAAV
+70 GLPSGAMMAAV

-95 SPRATNGMHAMPI
+95 NSRATNGMHAMPI

-150 VGTGLLLCVLLVL
+150 VGMGLLLCVLLVL

-195 MEALLRSFAG
+195 MEVLLRSFAG

-213 RSSAFSTAPLSPLV
+213 RSSAFSTAPLSPPV
-227 EIVRSLSVVYVYDDA
+227 EIASSLSVSYV
-242 GTRFGTS
+242 
-249 YYSMTYDGIDPIGPI
+249 YDGIDPIG
-264 GVRVFG
+264 VRVFH
-270 LGTLAAY
+270 LGTFAAY

-312 FKYGVALCSAFSLGQ
+312 FKYGVAFCSAFSLGQ

-401 GYQTRVPEQSDIVSA
+401 GYQSRVPEQSDIVSA
-416 TVNLYGGNVSGSFD
+416 TVDLYGGNVSGSFN

-459 RYVPFDGDT
+459 RYVPFNGDT

-478 DGTELFRTYDL
+478 DGTELFRSYDL
-489 SIDEALLSDPSSPES
+489 STDEALLSDPSSPES
-504 TLTKLANCTEIT
+504 ALTKLANCTEIT

-523 WVPDNLEELRITG
+523 WVPDHLEELRITG

-571 DCAAGSIESADLFT
+571 DCDAGSIESADLF
-585 ADENDC
+585 AAEEDDC

-605 DNEVRASAATH
+605 DSEARASATKH
-616 AGEDLYNGSFYLRV
+616 TGEELYNGSFYLRV
-630 TPGMVSTLRVLR
+630 TPDMVSTLRALR
-642 GLDLIELP
+642 GLNLIELP

>member
-1 MNWEVKTMRSVTSYF
+1 MRSVTSYF

-163 FFYSFGVLCMV
+163 FFYSFGGLCMV

-401 GYQTRVPEQSDIVSA
+401 GYQTRVPEQNDIVSA

>member
-1 MNWEVKTMRSVTSYF
+1 MRSVTSYF

-242 GTRFGTS
+242 GTRFGTT
-249 YYSMTYDGIDPIGPI
+249 YYSSTYDGIDPLGPT

-401 GYQTRVPEQSDIVSA
+401 GYQTRVPEQNDIVSA

-523 WVPDNLEELRITG
+523 WVPDHLEELRITG

-605 DNEVRASAATH
+605 DSEARASATKH
-616 AGEDLYNGSFYLRV
+616 TGEELYNGSFYLRV

>member
-1 MNWEVKTMRSVTSYF
+1 MRSVTSYF

-34 YTLIWLFLLPVT
+34 YTLIWLLLLPVT
-46 LFIHLSDRHIVYSR
+46 LFIRLSDRHIVYSR

-70 GLSSGVMMAAV
+70 GLPTGVMMAAV

-95 SPRATNGMHAMPI
+95 NPRATNGMHAMPI

-150 VGTGLLLCVLLVL
+150 VGMGLLLCVLLVL

-242 GTRFGTS
+242 GTRFGTT
-249 YYSMTYDGIDPIGPI
+249 YYSSTYDGIDPLGPT

-401 GYQTRVPEQSDIVSA
+401 GYQSRVPEQSDIVSA
-416 TVNLYGGNVSGSFD
+416 TVDLYGGNVSGSFD

-478 DGTELFRTYDL
+478 DGTELFRSYDL

-523 WVPDNLEELRITG
+523 WVPDYLEELRITG

-605 DNEVRASAATH
+605 DSEARASATKH
-616 AGEDLYNGSFYLRV
+616 TGEELYNGSFYLRV

>member
-1 MNWEVKTMRSVTSYF
+1 MQSVTSYF
-16 NRDLLRGALL
+16 NRELLRGALQ

-34 YTLIWLFLLPVT
+34 YTLIWLLLLPVT
-46 LFIHLSDRHIVYSR
+46 IFIRLSDRHIVYSR

-70 GLSSGVMMAAV
+70 GLPTGVMMAAV
-81 FGIFFAMAMFAYLT
+81 FGIFFAMALFAYLT
-95 SPRATNGMHAMPI
+95 NSRATNGMHAMPI

-150 VGTGLLLCVLLVL
+150 VGMGLLLCVLLVL

-195 MEALLRSFAG
+195 MEVLLRSFAG

-213 RSSAFSTAPLSPLV
+213 RSSAFSTAPLSPPV
-227 EIVRSLSVVYVYDDA
+227 EIASSLSVSYV
-242 GTRFGTS
+242 
-249 YYSMTYDGIDPIGPI
+249 YDGIDPIG
-264 GVRVFG
+264 VRVFH
-270 LGTLAAY
+270 LGTFAAY

-357 LIGYYA
+357 LIGYYV

-401 GYQTRVPEQSDIVSA
+401 GYQSRVPEQSDIVSA
-416 TVNLYGGNVSGSFD
+416 TVDLYGGNVSGSFN

-459 RYVPFDGDT
+459 RYVPFNGDT
-468 CTLRITYELA
+468 CMLRITYELA
-478 DGTELFRTYDL
+478 DGTELFRSYDL
-489 SIDEALLSDPSSPES
+489 STDEALLSDPSSPES
-504 TLTKLANCTEIT
+504 ALTKLANCTEIT

-523 WVPDNLEELRITG
+523 WVPDHLEELRITG

-571 DCAAGSIESADLFT
+571 DCDAGSIESADLF
-585 ADENDC
+585 AAEEDDC

-605 DNEVRASAATH
+605 DSEARASATKH
-616 AGEDLYNGSFYLRV
+616 TGEELYNGSFYLRV
-630 TPGMVSTLRVLR
+630 TPDMVSTLRALR
-642 GLDLIELP
+642 GLNLIELP

>member
-1 MNWEVKTMRSVTSYF
+1 MRSVTSYF
-16 NRDLLRGALL
+16 NRELLRGALQ

-34 YTLIWLFLLPVT
+34 YTLIWLLLLPVT
-46 LFIHLSDRHIVYSR
+46 LFIRLSDRHIVYSR

-70 GLSSGVMMAAV
+70 GLPTGVMMAAV

-95 SPRATNGMHAMPI
+95 NSRATNGMHAMPI

-150 VGTGLLLCVLLVL
+150 VGMGLLLCVLLVL

-213 RSSAFSTAPLSPLV
+213 RSSAFSTAPLSPPV
-227 EIVRSLSVVYVYDDA
+227 EIASSLSVSYV
-242 GTRFGTS
+242 
-249 YYSMTYDGIDPIGPI
+249 YDGIDPIG
-264 GVRVFG
+264 VRVLY
-270 LGTLAAY
+270 LGTFAAY

-416 TVNLYGGNVSGSFD
+416 TVNLYGGNVSGSFN

-459 RYVPFDGDT
+459 RYVPFNGDT

-478 DGTELFRTYDL
+478 DGTELFRSYDL

-571 DCAAGSIESADLFT
+571 DCDAGSIESADLF
-585 ADENDC
+585 AAEEDDC

-605 DNEVRASAATH
+605 DSEARASATKH
-616 AGEDLYNGSFYLRV
+616 TGEELYNGSFYLRV
-630 TPGMVSTLRVLR
+630 TPDMVSTLRALR
-642 GLDLIELP
+642 GLNLIELP

>member
-1 MNWEVKTMRSVTSYF
+1 MRSVTSYF
-16 NRDLLRGALL
+16 NRELLRGALQ

-34 YTLIWLFLLPVT
+34 YTLIWLLLLPVT
-46 LFIHLSDRHIVYSR
+46 LFIRLSDRHIVYSR
-60 PTLSYELLNT
+60 STLSYELLST
-70 GLSSGVMMAAV
+70 GLPSGAMMAAV

-95 SPRATNGMHAMPI
+95 NSRATNGMHAMPI

-150 VGTGLLLCVLLVL
+150 VGMGLLLCVLLVL

-195 MEALLRSFAG
+195 MEVLLRSFAG

-213 RSSAFSTAPLSPLV
+213 RSSAFSTAPLSPPV
-227 EIVRSLSVVYVYDDA
+227 EIASSLSVSYV
-242 GTRFGTS
+242 
-249 YYSMTYDGIDPIGPI
+249 YDGIDPIG
-264 GVRVFG
+264 VRVLY
-270 LGTLAAY
+270 LGTFAAY

-401 GYQTRVPEQSDIVSA
+401 GYQSRVPEQSDIVSA
-416 TVNLYGGNVSGSFD
+416 TVDLYGGNVSGSFN

-459 RYVPFDGDT
+459 RYVPFNGDT

-478 DGTELFRTYDL
+478 DGTELFRSYDL
-489 SIDEALLSDPSSPES
+489 STDEALLSDPSSPES
-504 TLTKLANCTEIT
+504 ALTKLANCTEIT

-523 WVPDNLEELRITG
+523 WVPDHLEELRITG

-547 KYSHSQEAELNA
+547 KYSHNEEAELNA

-571 DCAAGSIESADLFT
+571 DCDAGSIESADLF
-585 ADENDC
+585 AAEEDDC

-605 DNEVRASAATH
+605 DSEARASATKH
-616 AGEDLYNGSFYLRV
+616 TGEELYNGSFYLRV
-630 TPGMVSTLRVLR
+630 TPDMVSTLRALR
-642 GLDLIELP
+642 GLNLIELP

>member
-16 NRDLLRGALL
+16 NRELLRGALQ

-34 YTLIWLFLLPVT
+34 YTLIWLLLLPVT
-46 LFIHLSDRHIVYSR
+46 IFIRLSDRHIVYSR
-60 PTLSYELLNT
+60 PTLSYELLST
-70 GLSSGVMMAAV
+70 GLPTGVMMAAV

-95 SPRATNGMHAMPI
+95 NPRATNGMHAMPI

-150 VGTGLLLCVLLVL
+150 VGMGLLLCVLLVL

-213 RSSAFSTAPLSPLV
+213 RSSAFSTAPLSPPV
-227 EIVRSLSVVYVYDDA
+227 EIASSLSVSYV
-242 GTRFGTS
+242 
-249 YYSMTYDGIDPIGPI
+249 YDGIDPIG
-264 GVRVFG
+264 VRVFH
-270 LGTLAAY
+270 LGTFAAY

-401 GYQTRVPEQSDIVSA
+401 GYQSRVPEQSDIVSA
-416 TVNLYGGNVSGSFD
+416 TVDLYGGNVSGSFN

-459 RYVPFDGDT
+459 RYVPFNGDT

-478 DGTELFRTYDL
+478 DGTELFRSYDL
-489 SIDEALLSDPSSPES
+489 STDEALLSDPSSPES
-504 TLTKLANCTEIT
+504 ALTKLANCTEIT

-523 WVPDNLEELRITG
+523 WVPDHLEELRITG

-547 KYSHSQEAELNA
+547 KYSHNEEAELNA

-571 DCAAGSIESADLFT
+571 DCDAGSFESADLF
-585 ADENDC
+585 AAEEEDC

-605 DNEVRASAATH
+605 DSEARASATKH
-616 AGEDLYNGSFYLRV
+616 TGEELYNGSFYLRV
-630 TPGMVSTLRVLR
+630 TPDMVSTLRALR
-642 GLDLIELP
+642 GLNLIELP

>member
-1 MNWEVKTMRSVTSYF
+1 MRSVTSYF
-16 NRDLLRGALL
+16 NRELLRGALQ

-46 LFIHLSDRHIVYSR
+46 LFIRLSDRHIVYSR

-70 GLSSGVMMAAV
+70 GLPTGVMMAAV

-95 SPRATNGMHAMPI
+95 NPRATNGMHAMPI

-150 VGTGLLLCVLLVL
+150 VGMGLLLCVLLVL

-195 MEALLRSFAG
+195 MEVLLRSFAG

-213 RSSAFSTAPLSPLV
+213 RSSAFSTAPLSPPV
-227 EIVRSLSVVYVYDDA
+227 EIASSLSVSYV
-242 GTRFGTS
+242 
-249 YYSMTYDGIDPIGPI
+249 YDGIDPIG
-264 GVRVFG
+264 VRVLY
-270 LGTLAAY
+270 LGTFAAY

-416 TVNLYGGNVSGSFD
+416 TVDLYGGNVSGSFN

-468 CTLRITYELA
+468 CMLRITYELA
-478 DGTELFRTYDL
+478 DGTELCRSYDL
-489 SIDEALLSDPSSPES
+489 STDEALLSDPSSPES
-504 TLTKLANCTEIT
+504 ALTKLANCTEIT

-523 WVPDNLEELRITG
+523 WVPDHLEELRITG

-547 KYSHSQEAELNA
+547 KYSHNEEAELNA

-571 DCAAGSIESADLFT
+571 DCDAGSIESADLF
-585 ADENDC
+585 AAEEDDC

-605 DNEVRASAATH
+605 DSEARASATKH
-616 AGEDLYNGSFYLRV
+616 TGEELYNGSFYLRV
-630 TPGMVSTLRVLR
+630 TPDMVSTLRALR
-642 GLDLIELP
+642 GLNLIELP

>member
-1 MNWEVKTMRSVTSYF
+1 MRSVTSYF
-16 NRDLLRGALL
+16 NRELLRGALQ

-34 YTLIWLFLLPVT
+34 YTLIWLLLLPVT
-46 LFIHLSDRHIVYSR
+46 LFIRLSDRHIVYSR
-60 PTLSYELLNT
+60 PTLSYELLST
-70 GLSSGVMMAAV
+70 GLPTGVMMAAV

-95 SPRATNGMHAMPI
+95 NPRATNGMHAMPI

-150 VGTGLLLCVLLVL
+150 VGMGLLLCVLLVL

-195 MEALLRSFAG
+195 MEVLLRSFAG

-213 RSSAFSTAPLSPLV
+213 RSSAFSTAPLSPPV
-227 EIVRSLSVVYVYDDA
+227 EIASSLSVSYV
-242 GTRFGTS
+242 
-249 YYSMTYDGIDPIGPI
+249 YDGIDPIG
-264 GVRVFG
+264 VRVFH
-270 LGTLAAY
+270 LGTFAAY

-401 GYQTRVPEQSDIVSA
+401 GYQSRVPEQSDIVSA
-416 TVNLYGGNVSGSFD
+416 TVDLYGGNVSGSFN

-459 RYVPFDGDT
+459 RYVPFNGDT

-478 DGTELFRTYDL
+478 DGTELFRSYDL
-489 SIDEALLSDPSSPES
+489 STDEALLSDPSSPES
-504 TLTKLANCTEIT
+504 ALTKLANCTEIT

-523 WVPDNLEELRITG
+523 WVPDHLEELRITG

-547 KYSHSQEAELNA
+547 KYSHNEEAELNA

-571 DCAAGSIESADLFT
+571 DCDAGSIESADLF
-585 ADENDC
+585 AAEEDDC

-605 DNEVRASAATH
+605 DSEARASATKH
-616 AGEDLYNGSFYLRV
+616 TGEELYNGSFYLRV
-630 TPGMVSTLRVLR
+630 TPDMVSTLRALR
-642 GLDLIELP
+642 GLNLIELP

>member
-1 MNWEVKTMRSVTSYF
+1 MRSVTSYF
-16 NRDLLRGALL
+16 NRELLRGALQ

-34 YTLIWLFLLPVT
+34 YTLIWLLLLPVT
-46 LFIHLSDRHIVYSR
+46 LFIRLSDRHIVYSR
-60 PTLSYELLNT
+60 PTLSYELLST
-70 GLSSGVMMAAV
+70 GLPSGVMMAAV

-95 SPRATNGMHAMPI
+95 NPRATNGMHAMPI

-150 VGTGLLLCVLLVL
+150 VGMGLLLCVLLVL

-195 MEALLRSFAG
+195 MEVLLRSFAG

-213 RSSAFSTAPLSPLV
+213 RSSAFSTAPLSPPV
-227 EIVRSLSVVYVYDDA
+227 EIASNLSVSYV
-242 GTRFGTS
+242 
-249 YYSMTYDGIDPIGPI
+249 YDGIDPIG
-264 GVRVFG
+264 VRVFH
-270 LGTLAAY
+270 LGTFAAY

-401 GYQTRVPEQSDIVSA
+401 GYQSRVPEQSDIVSA
-416 TVNLYGGNVSGSFD
+416 TVDLYGGNVSGSFN

-459 RYVPFDGDT
+459 RYVPFNGDT

-478 DGTELFRTYDL
+478 DGTELFRSYDL

-571 DCAAGSIESADLFT
+571 DCDAGSIESADLF
-585 ADENDC
+585 AAEEDDC

-605 DNEVRASAATH
+605 DSEARASATKH
-616 AGEDLYNGSFYLRV
+616 TGEELYNGSFYLRV
-630 TPGMVSTLRVLR
+630 TPDMVSTLRALR
-642 GLDLIELP
+642 GLNLIELP

>member
-1 MNWEVKTMRSVTSYF
+1 MRSVTSYF
-16 NRDLLRGALL
+16 NRELLRGALQ

-34 YTLIWLFLLPVT
+34 YTLIWLLLLPVT
-46 LFIHLSDRHIVYSR
+46 LFIRLSDRHIVYSR
-60 PTLSYELLNT
+60 PTLSYELLST
-70 GLSSGVMMAAV
+70 GLPSGAMMAAV

-95 SPRATNGMHAMPI
+95 NSRATNGMHAMPI

-150 VGTGLLLCVLLVL
+150 VGMGLLLCVLLVL

-195 MEALLRSFAG
+195 MEVLLRSFAG

-213 RSSAFSTAPLSPLV
+213 RSSAFSTAPLSPPV
-227 EIVRSLSVVYVYDDA
+227 EIASSLSVSYV
-242 GTRFGTS
+242 
-249 YYSMTYDGIDPIGPI
+249 YDGIDPIG
-264 GVRVFG
+264 VRVLY
-270 LGTLAAY
+270 LGTFAAY

-401 GYQTRVPEQSDIVSA
+401 GYQSRVPEQSDIVSA
-416 TVNLYGGNVSGSFD
+416 TVDLYGGNVSGSFN

-459 RYVPFDGDT
+459 RYVPFNGDT

-478 DGTELFRTYDL
+478 DGTELFRSYDL
-489 SIDEALLSDPSSPES
+489 STDEALLSDPSSPES
-504 TLTKLANCTEIT
+504 ALTKLANCTEIT

-523 WVPDNLEELRITG
+523 WVPDHLEELRITG

-547 KYSHSQEAELNA
+547 KYSHNEEAELNA

-571 DCAAGSIESADLFT
+571 DCDAGSIESADLF
-585 ADENDC
+585 AAEEDDC

-605 DNEVRASAATH
+605 DSEARASATKH
-616 AGEDLYNGSFYLRV
+616 TGEELYNGSFYLRV
-630 TPGMVSTLRVLR
+630 TPDMVSTLRALR
-642 GLDLIELP
+642 GLNLIELP

>member
-1 MNWEVKTMRSVTSYF
+1 MRSVTSYF
-16 NRDLLRGALL
+16 NRELLRGALQ

-34 YTLIWLFLLPVT
+34 YTLIWLLLLPVT
-46 LFIHLSDRHIVYSR
+46 LFIRLSDRHIVYSR
-60 PTLSYELLNT
+60 PTLSYELLST
-70 GLSSGVMMAAV
+70 GLPSGAMMAAV
-81 FGIFFAMAMFAYLT
+81 FSIFFAMAMFAYLT
-95 SPRATNGMHAMPI
+95 NSRATNGMHAMPI

-150 VGTGLLLCVLLVL
+150 VGMGLLLCVLLVL

-195 MEALLRSFAG
+195 MEVLLRSFAG

-213 RSSAFSTAPLSPLV
+213 RSSAFSTAPLSPPV
-227 EIVRSLSVVYVYDDA
+227 EIASSLSVSYV
-242 GTRFGTS
+242 
-249 YYSMTYDGIDPIGPI
+249 YDGIDPIG
-264 GVRVFG
+264 VRVFH
-270 LGTLAAY
+270 LGTFAAY

-416 TVNLYGGNVSGSFD
+416 TVNLYGGNVSGSFN

-459 RYVPFDGDT
+459 RYVPFDGDA

-478 DGTELFRTYDL
+478 DGTELFRSYDL

-504 TLTKLANCTEIT
+504 ALTKLANCTEIT

-523 WVPDNLEELRITG
+523 WVPDHLEELRITG

-571 DCAAGSIESADLFT
+571 DCDAGSIESADLF
-585 ADENDC
+585 AAEEDDC

-605 DNEVRASAATH
+605 DSEARASATKH
-616 AGEDLYNGSFYLRV
+616 TGEELYNGSFYLRV
-630 TPGMVSTLRVLR
+630 TPDMVSTLRALR
-642 GLDLIELP
+642 GLNLIELP